1 MIYDIIGVDRDDQL
15 VLKCRHPT
23 EMNKFQPLVV
33 RNDRTVARM
42 LLVPSKYGM
51 SSVQLFIEQ
60 TPNHYHLS
68 NEMGHLTRLSTGD
81 TDVDDENERDE
92 EDDRDDAINTDE
104 IHLPNDDENCC
115 QIENIDLVMVQEV
128 VECENTRFVNLEVGD
143 RFNNPEVEF
152 EVENTSLVASPHG
165 TQFNI
170 SNDNLQETFVPISYH
185 MPPTPQFLNMDAAIN
200 CVVSDWTPW
209 KKPTLGNVDGELS
222 IGQIFS
228 SKSYLQH
235 AVKMFS
241 IKAHQEFTVYRS
253 NANVLVLQCKKAP
266 HANATKGND
275 SERYGFVSKY
285 IETLVKAEMTVTIGA
300 IQAVVAE
307 QFGYQISY
315 QKAMKAKRKAMTRLF
330 GDWYKSYAELPRF
343 FLALEQSNPGCIM
356 YSKTVPGNNPNEE
369 IFQRVFWAF
378 APSITGFAHCRPVLS
393 IDGTHLYGKYKGTL
407 LIAMDVMVITN
418 CFHLHLPLQKERIQI
433 VGVGFLACIR
443 VGVTQRKGLCLISDR
458 HPSIIAAVNET
469 YSGWT
474 QPDACHRFCMRHLA
488 SNFNTKFKDKT
499 LKDLMCRAAMESKGA
514 RTLPITALVQLTFYW
529 VNSYFTVRREHGASR
544 LASGEEFTPH
554 IDAKIKAKVVK
565 AGAHEVLLYD
575 HVAGR
580 FHVKTRHSVGSSN
593 RKPRTYHVTLQTGS
607 CTCNKTLLL
616 GFPCSHILVACHC
629 RAIDFRQFVQGYYT
643 TRAYLSTWAPLF
655 YPIFDELEWPQYNGP
670 IIVPSDSMKRLTSGR
685 PTSSRLHNE
694 MDARETRTP
703 QTCGLCKQSGH
714 NRRSCPNRE
723 TNDRRNM
730 DTPLFRA
737 RPDPE
742 DTSVLTLQHRHRSST
757 IRVDPDMGSVL
768 SCRHRMLREW
778 VLDDRVR
785 PYIIQSG
792 FYVFH
797 RVGHVK
803 VDWPLITALVERW
816 RPETHTFHMPVGEMT
831 ITLQDVAILFGLRV
845 HGHPVT
851 GSTDIDWHALCE
863 ELLGVRPAET
873 DIRGASLTVRFI
885 TTHFS
890 RLPPGVIDE
899 VTLQRHARAYL
910 LLLVSG
916 SLFTDKKGV
925 YIQLA
930 ILPMLRDFGETAQ
943 YSWGSATLAHLYREL
958 CRASLDS
965 AESIA
970 GPLHLLQLWSW
981 ERLHV
986 GRPSRSLP
994 HAPVPIDE
1002 RFPPDALGS
1011 RWRVP
1016 LSHTDTPHHVL
1027 VTYRD
1032 EFDRQRS
1039 DQFGLIQ
1046 GIPSTP
1052 PIDSDL
1058 HSIDRRGRPQFDW
1071 RLYHEHYVAL
1081 WEVRGDHIVTAAPIG
1096 PHMDYHAPYM
1106 TWYRRITRRFITPMS
1121 DFGPMRY
1128 QATALSAHL
1137 LIETMTSIISRGGHA
1152 LEDSDTDAC
1161 RTGIVDIIRM
1171 ATDVM
1176 CIIREDYRLPHVEHG
1191 GDRSPA
1197 QSTVARPPL
1206 VRGRSTSRGRG
1217 RYSSCHP
1224 ITSSVSASLQPPTFL
1239 SSRLVQSPIS
1249 SDVPLVQH
1257 PTSSD
1262 PPSAQPLTSSDP
1274 PSVQP
1279 PTSLDLP
1286 PSQPPTSSDPPLV
1299 QIDTSTQLDLPPVIP
1314 RVGGTYVDLD
1324 CYLLHHLY
1332 FQL

>member
-1 MIYDIIGVDRDDQL
+1 MDLRYIGNNVEIEPIDVPIHTTFVELLKMIYDIIGVDRDDQL

-23 EMNKFQPLVV
+23 EMNKFQPI
-33 RNDRTVARM
+33 
-42 LLVPSKYGM
+42 S
-51 SSVQLFIEQ
+51 
-60 TPNHYHLS
+60 
-68 NEMGHLTRLSTGD
+68 GD
-81 TDVDDENERDE
+81 THVNDENERDE
-92 EDDRDDAINTDE
+92 EDDRDDAIDTDE

-115 QIENIDLVMVQEV
+115 QTENIDLVMVQQV
-128 VECENTRFVNLEVGD
+128 VECESTRFVNLEVGD
-143 RFNNPEVEF
+143 KSNNPEVEF
-152 EVENTSLVASPHG
+152 EVENTSLVASPH
-165 TQFNI
+165 
-170 SNDNLQETFVPISYH
+170 D
-185 MPPTPQFLNMDAAIN
+185 
-200 CVVSDWTPW
+200 
-209 KKPTLGNVDGELS
+209 
-222 IGQIFS
+222 
-228 SKSYLQH
+228 LQH

-241 IKAHQEFTVYRS
+241 IKAHQEFTVYRL
-253 NANVLVLQCKKAP
+253 NASVLVLQCKKAP
-266 HANATKGND
+266 QCQWRLRA
-275 SERYGFVSKY
+275 
-285 IETLVKAEMTVTIGA
+285 MTV
-300 IQAVVAE
+300 
-307 QFGYQISY
+307 
-315 QKAMKAKRKAMTRLF
+315 K
-330 GDWYKSYAELPRF
+330 D
-343 FLALEQSNPGCIM
+343 
-356 YSKTVPGNNPNEE
+356 
-369 IFQRVFWAF
+369 
-378 APSITGFAHCRPVLS
+378 TGFAHCRPVLS
-393 IDGTHLYGKYKGTL
+393 IDGTHLYGKYNGTL
-407 LIAMDVMVITN
+407 LIAMGCDGNNQLFPLAFAITEGEN
-418 CFHLHLPLQKERIQI
+418 TDSWSWF
-433 VGVGFLACIR
+433 FACIR

-458 HPSIIAAVNET
+458 HPGIIAAVNET

-499 LKDLMCRAAMESKGA
+499 LKDLMCRAAMESKVKKFISHMDTIGRINAEARNWLEQIPLEKWALSYDGGRRYGIMTTNMSEVFNGVLKGA
-514 RTLPITALVQLTFYW
+514 RNLPITTLVQLTFYR

-593 RKPRTYHVTLQTGS
+593 RKPRTYHVTLQ
-607 CTCNKTLLL
+607 
-616 GFPCSHILVACHC
+616 
-629 RAIDFRQFVQGYYT
+629 RD
-643 TRAYLSTWAPLF
+643 
-655 YPIFDELEWPQYNGP
+655 
-670 IIVPSDSMKRLTSGR
+670 
-685 PTSSRLHNE
+685 
-694 MDARETRTP
+694 
-703 QTCGLCKQSGH
+703 
-714 NRRSCPNRE
+714 
-723 TNDRRNM
+723 M

-737 RPDPE
+737 RPDLE

-757 IRVDPDMGSVL
+757 IRVDPDM
-768 SCRHRMLREW
+768 
-778 VLDDRVR
+778 
-785 PYIIQSG
+785 G

-845 HGHPVT
+845 HGHPVI

-863 ELLGVRPAET
+863 ELLGVRPEET

-890 RLPPGVIDE
+890 RLPPRVVDE

-965 AESIA
+965 VESIA

-1011 RWRVP
+1011 RWRVS

-1039 DQFGLIQ
+1039 DQF
-1046 GIPSTP
+1046 
-1052 PIDSDL
+1052 
-1058 HSIDRRGRPQFDW
+1058 DW

-1081 WEVRGDHIVTAAPIG
+1081 WEARGDHIVTAAPIG

-1128 QATALSAHL
+1128 EATALSAHL
-1137 LIETMTSIISRGGHA
+1137 LIETMTSIISRGGYA

-1176 CIIREDYRLPHVEHG
+1176 CIIREDYHLPYVEHG
-1191 GDRSPA
+1191 EDRSPA

-1206 VRGRSTSRGRG
+1206 VR
-1217 RYSSCHP
+1217 
-1224 ITSSVSASLQPPTFL
+1224 
-1239 SSRLVQSPIS
+1239 VQSPIS
-1249 SDVPLVQH
+1249 SDVPSVQH

-1299 QIDTSTQLDLPPVIP
+1299 QIDTSTQLDLPLVISRGRRGLRRP
-1314 RVGGTYVDLD
+1314 R
-1324 CYLLHHLY
+1324 LLLPPPPL
-1332 FQL
+1332 FPNLAPS

>member
-1 MIYDIIGVDRDDQL
+1 MTDSTVEVLCYWNGTILRTETDLRYIGNNVEIEPIDVPIHTTFVELLKMIYDIIGVDRDDQL

-92 EDDRDDAINTDE
+92 EDDRDDAIDIDE

-115 QIENIDLVMVQEV
+115 QTENIDLVMVQQV

-143 RFNNPEVEF
+143 RSNNPEVEL
-152 EVENTSLVASPHG
+152 EVENTSLVASPH
-165 TQFNI
+165 
-170 SNDNLQETFVPISYH
+170 
-185 MPPTPQFLNMDAAIN
+185 
-200 CVVSDWTPW
+200 
-209 KKPTLGNVDGELS
+209 
-222 IGQIFS
+222 
-228 SKSYLQH
+228 
-235 AVKMFS
+235 
-241 IKAHQEFTVYRS
+241 
-253 NANVLVLQCKKAP
+253 
-266 HANATKGND
+266 
-275 SERYGFVSKY
+275 
-285 IETLVKAEMTVTIGA
+285 EMIVTIGA

-378 APSITGFAHCRPVLS
+378 APSITGFAHCRPVL
-393 IDGTHLYGKYKGTL
+393 KGENT
-407 LIAMDVMVITN
+407 DSWSW
-418 CFHLHLPLQKERIQI
+418 
-433 VGVGFLACIR
+433 FLACIR

-458 HPSIIAAVNET
+458 HPGIIAAVNET

-474 QPDACHRFCMRHLA
+474 QPDAWCSYLTNNSF
-488 SNFNTKFKDKT
+488 SPVNF
-499 LKDLMCRAAMESKGA
+499 LS
-514 RTLPITALVQLTFYW
+514 

-616 GFPCSHILVACHC
+616 GFPCSHILAACHC

-643 TRAYLSTWAPLF
+643 TRAYLSTWALLF

-685 PTSSRLHNE
+685 PKSSRLHNE

-831 ITLQDVAILFGLRV
+831 ITLQDVAILLGLRV

-873 DIRGASLTVRFI
+873 DIRGASLT
-885 TTHFS
+885 
-890 RLPPGVIDE
+890 L
-899 VTLQRHARAYL
+899 
-910 LLLVSG
+910 
-916 SLFTDKKGV
+916 
-925 YIQLA
+925 
-930 ILPMLRDFGETAQ
+930 
-943 YSWGSATLAHLYREL
+943 GSATLAHLYREL

-1011 RWRVP
+1011 RWRIP

-1039 DQFGLIQ
+1039 DQ
-1046 GIPSTP
+1046 
-1052 PIDSDL
+1052 
-1058 HSIDRRGRPQFDW
+1058 
-1071 RLYHEHYVAL
+1071 
-1081 WEVRGDHIVTAAPIG
+1081 GDHIVTAAPIG

-1171 ATDVM
+1171 TTDVM

-1206 VRGRSTSRGRG
+1206 VRGRSTSRGR
-1217 RYSSCHP
+1217 
-1224 ITSSVSASLQPPTFL
+1224 
-1239 SSRLVQSPIS
+1239 
-1249 SDVPLVQH
+1249 
-1257 PTSSD
+1257 D

-1314 RVGGTYVDLD
+1314 RGRRGLRRPRLLPPPPPLFPALAPSQTDVLHVSHAVPATVREGRPKRKRVPVTHRFSPCGGM
-1324 CYLLHHLY
+1324 
-1332 FQL
+1332 

>member
-1 MIYDIIGVDRDDQL
+1 MTDSTVEVLCYWNGTILRTETDLRYIGNNVEIESIDVPIHTNFVELLKMIYDIIGVDRDDQL

-92 EDDRDDAINTDE
+92 EDDRDDAIDTDE

-115 QIENIDLVMVQEV
+115 QIENIDLVMVQQV

-143 RFNNPEVEF
+143 RSNNPEVEF

-228 SKSYLQH
+228 SKSDLQH

-253 NANVLVLQCKKAP
+253 NASVLVLQCKKAP
-266 HANATKGND
+266 HCQWRLRAMTVKDTGMFRITKYKGPHTCVNPCINQDHSQLD
-275 SERYGFVSKY
+275 SSFVSKY

-343 FLALEQSNPGCIM
+343 FLVLEQSNPGCIM

-407 LIAMDVMVITN
+407 LIAMGCDGNNQLFPLAFAITEGEN
-418 CFHLHLPLQKERIQI
+418 TDSWSW
-433 VGVGFLACIR
+433 FLACIR

-499 LKDLMCRAAMESKGA
+499 LKDLMCRAAME
-514 RTLPITALVQLTFYW
+514 I
-529 VNSYFTVRREHGASR
+529 RREHGASR

-565 AGAHEVLLYD
+565 VGAHEVLLYD

-607 CTCNKTLLL
+607 CTC
-616 GFPCSHILVACHC
+616 
-629 RAIDFRQFVQGYYT
+629 YYT

-685 PTSSRLHNE
+685 PKSSRLHNE

-703 QTCGLCKQSGH
+703 QTCGLCKQS
-714 NRRSCPNRE
+714 
-723 TNDRRNM
+723 DM

-890 RLPPGVIDE
+890 RLPPGVVDE

-970 GPLHLLQLWSW
+970 GPLHLLQVLWQPYTDDILALLPDICLADQDIWQIMSPLVFFDIVEW
-981 ERLHV
+981 HRPER
-986 GRPSRSLP
+986 
-994 HAPVPIDE
+994 
-1002 RFPPDALGS
+1002 
-1011 RWRVP
+1011 
-1016 LSHTDTPHHVL
+1016 VL
-1027 VTYRD
+1027 R
-1032 EFDRQRS
+1032 
-1039 DQFGLIQ
+1039 QFGLIQ

-1081 WEVRGDHIVTAAPIG
+1081 WEARGDHIVTAAPIG

-1128 QATALSAHL
+1128 QATTLSAHL

-1197 QSTVARPPL
+1197 QSTVAQPPL
-1206 VRGRSTSRGRG
+1206 VRAPYLFILTISTVTHLFRRT
-1217 RYSSCHP
+1217 
-1224 ITSSVSASLQPPTFL
+1224 ISAAPYLFRPTI
-1239 SSRLVQSPIS
+1239 SPTPYFFRPTIS
-1249 SDVPLVQH
+1249 
-1257 PTSSD
+1257 T
-1262 PPSAQPLTSSDP
+1262 T
-1274 PSVQP
+1274 

-1299 QIDTSTQLDLPPVIP
+1299 QIDTSTQLDLLPVIP
-1314 RVGGTYVDLD
+1314 RVGGAYVDLD